1 MFNNACVQILQKMDK
16 SELRALKAFIK
27 QREPQKKQENSLF
40 NYLYKCY
47 PEFKEKD
54 LDQEKIIAIFKDN
67 TWAYPAKRLSDI
79 GNSLT
84 KIIEDFLVEQALKK
98 NWSEYEFLLAF
109 EYSRLGLPDLLDRKI
124 ESYLNAPEKLTLKEE
139 TDEEELEINKLDQ
152 EKKKD
157 SDRGSINVWYHWNL
171 YQMYHLRYYSRDT
184 IKAASGETNLDL
196 SLEQLK
202 LADLAARL
210 RIALEMASLKV
221 INGKEPLLT
230 FSNEEIE
237 TLKAKLTEKETYLYL
252 YCHAYDLLA
261 NPDDQKF
268 YDFKAKLLRLGKQLS
283 RDEQG
288 NLLTP
293 LINYASVAIRNGQ
306 EQFYAEASFLH
317 HYGLETGLLL
327 QDEKITPELLL
338 SVLNITCEAQQL
350 TEAEALLEKWT
361 PHLAAS
367 LKEEAIVASKGRIQF
382 FSKKYKESAAQFSTV
397 KRFSNHFMELVT
409 RTSTVQSYFELEE
422 YILLNSFCE
431 SFTKAL
437 SRSEDRFSQQHRDS
451 YGNFVKMVQALVS
464 EKLDP
469 NTKPAKKRHKLELK
483 LEKYTPIVCKKWLKE
498 KIENL

>member
-1 MFNNACVQILQKMDK
+1 MNK
-16 SELRALKAFIK
+16 SELKALKAFIN

-40 NYLYKCY
+40 NYLYKCH
-47 PEFKEKD
+47 PEFKAKD
-54 LDQEKIIAIFKDN
+54 LDQDKILSIFKDS
-67 TWAYPAKRLSDI
+67 TWSNPAKRLSSI
-79 GNSLT
+79 GNNLS
-84 KIIEDFLVEQALKK
+84 KIIDDFLVEQALKK
-98 NWSEYEFLLAF
+98 NWEEYEFLLAF

-124 ESYLNAPEKLTLKEE
+124 DSYLNAPEKLTLKEE
-139 TDEEELEINKLDQ
+139 TDEEELEVNKLDQ

-171 YQMYHLRYYSRDT
+171 YRMYHLRYYSRDT

-196 SLEQLK
+196 SLEQLEQ
-202 LADLAARL
+202 ANLAARL
-210 RIALEMASLKV
+210 RIALEMATLKL

-230 FSNEEIE
+230 FSSEELAA
-237 TLKAKLTEKETYLYL
+237 LKTKLTEKETFLYL

-293 LINYASVAIRNGQ
+293 LINYSSVAIRNGQ

-350 TEAEALLEKWT
+350 TEAKALLERWA

-367 LKEEAIVASKGRIQF
+367 LKEEAIMAAKGRIQF

-397 KRFSNHFMELVT
+397 KRFSNHFMELVA
-409 RTSTVQSYFELEE
+409 RTSTVQSYFEMEE
-422 YILLNSFCE
+422 FILLDSFCE

-451 YGNFVKMVQALVS
+451 YGNFVKMVQAIVIA
-464 EKLDP
+464 KLDP
-469 NTKPAKKRHKLELK
+469 NTNLAEKHNKLQRK
-483 LEKYTPIVCKKWLKE
+483 LEKYSPIVCKKWLKE
-498 KIENL
+498 KISNL